1 MTVIADKI
9 LIVFLDGKTDAA
21 PATGASPAE
30 CTALNEV
37 TKRGSNGILILPQ
50 TSHNDDDRSSL
61 ESLLSVDRDAA
72 GNVTFKFPKMPVAFF
87 SASSSS
93 RELATKLGFEQ
104 VHDLNAATTDDKSP
118 IDSQVKAFLIE
129 SANTKQLVFL
139 HLDSASVLGNAN
151 HWVHGLV
158 SDLLELQ
165 EQDAES
171 RCLVAL
177 VQTAAQ
183 PHRPQT
189 ANDANPFR
197 PRQSYEKIDAAYP
210 VSAVSSSGSSESR
223 RLLFSFYQKDRT
235 RRDGVERFNE
245 ADIDALGSYGAMS
258 ALMFMKEMAFRL
270 GFAPKYGA

>member
-9 LIVFLDGKTDAA
+9 LIVFLDGKVDAA
-21 PATGASPAE
+21 SATSASPAE

-37 TKRGSNGILILPQ
+37 AKRGSNGVLVLPPE
-50 TSHNDDDRSSL
+50 TSHNEHGRSDL

-72 GNVTFKFPKMPVAFF
+72 GNVAFKFPKMPVAFF
-87 SASSSS
+87 STFSNSC
-93 RELATKLGFEQ
+93 ELVTKLGLEQ
-104 VHDLNAATTDDKSP
+104 VHDLNARTADDKSF
-118 IDSQVKAFLIE
+118 DSKVKALLTE
-129 SANTKQLVFL
+129 STHSKQLVFL
-139 HLDSASVLGNAN
+139 HLDTPSVLSDSS

-158 SDLLELQ
+158 SELLELQ
-165 EQDAES
+165 ERDAES

-183 PHRPQT
+183 LHRSQA

-197 PRQSYEKIDAAYP
+197 PRQSYEKIDASYP
-210 VSAVSSSGSSESR
+210 ACAASSSNSSELP

-235 RRDGVERFNE
+235 RHDEVQRFDE
-245 ADIDALGSYGAMS
+245 AEIDALGSYGAMS